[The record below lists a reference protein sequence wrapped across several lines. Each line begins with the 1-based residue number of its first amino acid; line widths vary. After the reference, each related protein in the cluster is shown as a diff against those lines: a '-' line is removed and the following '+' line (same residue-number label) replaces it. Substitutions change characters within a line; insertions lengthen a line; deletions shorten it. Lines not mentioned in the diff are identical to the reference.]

1 MKPSPIRTLDLLINL
16 TCAFLYVVISLA
28 VLRFVA
34 PALVSSDSDALVAIG
49 LALIAI
55 WLIGSLTLAYH
66 LFNKRRASAAITKEE
81 DQ

>member
-16 TCAFLYVVISLA
+16 TCALLYMAISLV

-34 PALVSSDSDALVAIG
+34 PALVSSDSDALVIIG

-55 WLIGSLTLAYH
+55 WLIGSITLAYH
-66 LFNKRRASAAITKEE
+66 LINKRRAPAAITEEE

>member
-28 VLRFVA
+28 ILRFVA
-34 PALVSSDSDALVAIG
+34 PALVSSDSDALAAIG

-66 LFNKRRASAAITKEE
+66 LFNKRRVSAAITKEE

>member
-28 VLRFVA
+28 ILRFVV

-55 WLIGSLTLAYH
+55 WLIGSLTLACH
-66 LFNKRRASAAITKEE
+66 LFNKRRASAAITKED